1 MYYINSFF
9 IYSLFGFIMESDI
22 YKITNSKRHSSI
34 FYGPITCVYGVGV
47 IALILIDKCFFKR
60 YMGNRFIKFI
70 LSYILCIVTLTIIEF
85 IGGNIL
91 HLLFNIDMWNYT
103 SKWCNFGKYICLD
116 LSLIWGVFGVFYL
129 YILKDFID
137 KFIKLIPNYLTKIF
151 CILFLIDTIL
161 VFINK

>member
-1 MYYINSFF
+1 
-9 IYSLFGFIMESDI
+9 
-22 YKITNSKRHSSI
+22 
-34 FYGPITCVYGVGV
+34 
-47 IALILIDKCFFKR
+47 
-60 YMGNRFIKFI
+60 
-70 LSYILCIVTLTIIEF
+70 
-85 IGGNIL
+85 
-91 HLLFNIDMWNYT
+91 MWNYT

-137 KFIKLIPNYLTKIF
+137 KFIKLIPNYLTIIS